1 MKKPSEESPPD
12 KIITVVFF
20 KEESGSEPVRKW
32 LKSLTKPIRE
42 IIGNDMKTIQHGWPL
57 GMPLVRSLGKSLWEI
72 RSSIPNGIARIIF
85 MMINGE
91 MVLFHG
97 FIKKT
102 QKTPSQDIQI
112 AL

>member
-42 IIGNDMKTIQHGWPL
+42 IIGNLDFVHFL
-57 GMPLVRSLGKSLWEI
+57 GAI
-72 RSSIPNGIARIIF
+72 CAIC
-85 MMINGE
+85 
-91 MVLFHG
+91 
-97 FIKKT
+97 
-102 QKTPSQDIQI
+102 
-112 AL
+112 